1 MLSCW
6 LRPGKGSAGRTRH
19 PFSRFSF
26 PSHARPLLGVS
37 GGWGTEHPPRTPAL
51 DGPTAC
57 PSHQDLP
64 DPMHDAT
71 QVQLP
76 HCCSALHDE
85 TGEAP
90 GGHPEPSPTS
100 LALGMPPRSG
110 AFAQAL
116 SSAWNTLPAAPSAP
130 FWPPQGHLPRWTV
143 SPLRAETVLASVVH
157 VPRPDTVSI
166 NSETFLGMLPDT
178 PLPQFSP
185 NLVQKERFAALAKF
199 KSSIYRILIATDVA
213 SR

>member
-1 MLSCW
+1 M
-6 LRPGKGSAGRTRH
+6 
-19 PFSRFSF
+19 
-26 PSHARPLLGVS
+26 
-37 GGWGTEHPPRTPAL
+37 
-51 DGPTAC
+51 
-57 PSHQDLP
+57 
-64 DPMHDAT
+64 
-71 QVQLP
+71 
-76 HCCSALHDE
+76 
-85 TGEAP
+85 
-90 GGHPEPSPTS
+90 
-100 LALGMPPRSG
+100 
-110 AFAQAL
+110 
-116 SSAWNTLPAAPSAP
+116 
-130 FWPPQGHLPRWTV
+130 